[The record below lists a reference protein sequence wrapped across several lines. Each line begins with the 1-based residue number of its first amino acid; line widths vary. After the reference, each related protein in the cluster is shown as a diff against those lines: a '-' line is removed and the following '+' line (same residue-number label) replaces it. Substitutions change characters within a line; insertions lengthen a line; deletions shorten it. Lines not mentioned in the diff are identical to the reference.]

1 MGEHQLLLY
10 VLGVFYAT
18 RLTSYTA
25 SLLAETSFRP
35 YAGPN
40 ILVGGGLQVV
50 VRGEAADDI

>member
-1 MGEHQLLLY
+1 MLH
-10 VLGVFYAT
+10 VL
-18 RLTSYTA
+18 RLT
-25 SLLAETSFRP
+25 LLPSWLKGLFRP